1 MLTYKNVFFI
11 LFILIAVVSCK
22 DDDPPIPNEEELITT
37 VIYTLT
43 PAGGGAAI
51 EFTFRDLDGDGGND
65 PVIKTFPLDS
75 GVVYTGALTLLNESE
90 TPAEDI
96 TEEIMEED
104 ADHQFFFSVH
114 QAQVTVSYED
124 SDDNGN
130 PVGLQTELTTGAI
143 SQGHLT
149 ITLRHEP
156 DKFAAGVSNGD
167 ITNAGGETDIE
178 ITFPIVIQ

>member
-1 MLTYKNVFFI
+1 MLTYKNVFFL

-37 VIYTLT
+37 LIYTLT

-65 PVIKTFPLDS
+65 PVITTFPLDS
-75 GVVYTGALTLLNESE
+75 GVVYHGEIVLLNESE
-90 TPAEDI
+90 TPAGDI
-96 TEEIMEED
+96 SAEVFDE
-104 ADHQFFFSVH
+104 ADEHQFFYSVH
-114 QAQVTVSYED
+114 QAQVTIAYED
-124 SDDNGN
+124 SDGNGN
-130 PVGLQTELTTGAI
+130 PLGLQSELTTGGM

-156 DKFAAGVSNGD
+156 DKFAAGVSSGD

-178 ITFPIVIQ
+178 VTFPLLIQ